1 MKNRVF
7 MFVAIALTLAIS
19 AGAAYNQQHRPAKM
33 MSEAGRCCGDPLCPP
48 PPVVCQPG
56 AVTAAFPAA
65 STAALPMALPAAST
79 AASTRAPGFQSK
91 R

>member
-19 AGAAYNQQHRPAKM
+19 AGAAYNQQHRSATM
-33 MSEAGRCCGDPLCPP
+33 MSEAGRCCGDPICPP
-48 PPVVCQPG
+48 PPVPCQP
-56 AVTAAFPAA
+56 AAFTAAFTA
-65 STAALPMALPAAST
+65 SGTP
-79 AASTRAPGFQSK
+79 RFQSQ

>member
-19 AGAAYNQQHRPAKM
+19 AGAAYNQQQRPATNTW
-33 MSEAGRCCGDPLCPP
+33 EAGRCCGDPICLPP
-48 PPVVCQPG
+48 PIPCQSG
-56 AVTAAFPAA
+56 AFTV
-65 STAALPMALPAAST
+65 SV
-79 AASTRAPGFQSK
+79 APRFQSE